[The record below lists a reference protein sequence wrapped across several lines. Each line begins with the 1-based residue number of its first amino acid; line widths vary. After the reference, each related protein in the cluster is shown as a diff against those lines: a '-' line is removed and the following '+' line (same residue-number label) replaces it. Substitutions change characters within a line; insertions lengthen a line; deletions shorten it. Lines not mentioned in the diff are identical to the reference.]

1 MQEIRSLNSG
11 GHSTSSSETGSR
23 AGITT
28 TMVFL
33 KFNFHMQI

>member
-11 GHSTSSSETGSR
+11 GHSTTISETGSQT
-23 AGITT
+23 GIT